1 MLCTVLQAVHYFQET
16 IDHRLLDISKVLN
29 ILSDQK
35 KDDGGTCH
43 KNCLILR

>member
-1 MLCTVLQAVHYFQET
+1 MLCTVSQAVHYFQET

-35 KDDGGTCH
+35 KKTMVAH
-43 KNCLILR
+43 AIKTA